1 MAETTPNHTQTV
13 SGWAAHD
20 SSGNITPYTFKRR
33 ENGVNDVSIEIL
45 YCGICHTD
53 IHYVKNEWGIT
64 RYPVVPGHE
73 IVGVV
78 SKVGR
83 EVRDLKVDGAI
94 MFCSCM
100 DTWRESSVSG
110 NRRRVVIFGADL

>member
-13 SGWAAHD
+13 SEWAAYD

-45 YCGICHTD
+45 YCGICQTD

-83 EVRDLKVDGAI
+83 EVKGFKGGWCYDASEKDG
-94 MFCSCM
+94 
-100 DTWRESSVSG
+100 G
-110 NRRRVVIFGADL
+110 